1 MNMMH
6 QTCCVSSS
14 CCKNTLG
21 LRRVLAIKAK
31 GVVLG
36 FENGQ
41 DILIILGRWVTCVP
55 LLVVI
60 VLNLKG
66 YNRIVALDGFGDW
79 VL

>member
-1 MNMMH
+1 M
-6 QTCCVSSS
+6 
-14 CCKNTLG
+14 
-21 LRRVLAIKAK
+21 KAK
-31 GVVLG
+31 GVALG

-41 DILIILGRWVTCVP
+41 NILIILGRWVSHVP

>member
-1 MNMMH
+1 MQ

-41 DILIILGRWVTCVP
+41 NILIILGRWVTRVP

-66 YNRIVALDGFGDW
+66 YDRIVALDGFGDW